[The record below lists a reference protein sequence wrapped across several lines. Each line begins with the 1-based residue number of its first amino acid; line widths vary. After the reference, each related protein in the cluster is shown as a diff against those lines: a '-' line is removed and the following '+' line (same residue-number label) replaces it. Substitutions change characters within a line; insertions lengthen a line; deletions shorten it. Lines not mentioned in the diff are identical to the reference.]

1 MSSPTIYWY
10 DFETFGADPRRDRAC
25 QFAGVRTDEDLNI
38 IGEPLVIYCSVAD
51 DFLPNPFACLV
62 TGITPQVA
70 NRNGI
75 TEAEFINR
83 INTEFSVPNTCV
95 SGYNS
100 IRFEDE
106 ITRRLLYR
114 NFFDPY
120 EREWKDGNSR
130 WDIIDMLRLCSATRP
145 EGIKW
150 PKKENGCVSF
160 KLDQLTVANGIE
172 HEGAHDALGDVIATI
187 EIAKLVK
194 AKQPKLYN
202 YVFHLKDKSKVQAEI
217 DLVTQKPMLHVS
229 MRYPAS
235 QGCIA
240 LVMPICIHPVKKNR
254 VVIYDL
260 SEDPQAWRDLS
271 AGEIKER
278 IQAPKD
284 KLPEGAN
291 RIPLK
296 TLRVNSC
303 PIVTPREVLKP
314 EQAEKFQIDVEAC
327 LAHWEQLQ
335 GDDEIKK
342 KVSTVF
348 SDESFPEETDPDLM
362 IYSGAF
368 FSDVDRELME
378 IVRATSPND
387 LERLDLPF
395 RDGRLQEMFFRYR
408 ARNYPDTLNEADKE
422 RWLNFRKE
430 KILARETIAR
440 FEKDMEKAW
449 QKVNEEFDEE
459 SREKGQ
465 AVLNEL
471 QDYAD
476 ELIQSLM
483 E

>member
-1 MSSPTIYWY
+1 MSTPTIYWY

-25 QFAGVRTDEDLNI
+25 QFAGIRTDEDLNI
-38 IGEPLVIYCSVAD
+38 IGEPLVIYCNVAD

-70 NRNGI
+70 NKNGI
-75 TEAEFINR
+75 TEVEFIKR
-83 INTEFSVPNTCV
+83 INAEFSVPNTCV

-100 IRFEDE
+100 IRFDDE

-120 EREWKDGNSR
+120 EREWKNGNSR
-130 WDIIDMLRLCSATRP
+130 WDIIDMLRLCSAIRP
-145 EGIKW
+145 EGIEW
-150 PKKENGCVSF
+150 PKKENGYVSF

-172 HEGAHDALGDVIATI
+172 HESAHDALGDVIATI
-187 EIAKLVK
+187 EMAKLVK
-194 AKQPKLYN
+194 ARQPKLYD
-202 YVFHLKDKSKVQAEI
+202 YVFQLKDKSKVQAEI

-235 QGCIA
+235 RGCLA
-240 LVMPICIHPVKKNR
+240 LVMPICIHPGNKNS

-260 SEDPQAWRDLS
+260 REDPHAWRDLS
-271 AGEIKER
+271 IDEMKER
-278 IQAPKD
+278 IQTPKE
-284 KLPEGAN
+284 KLPQGVN

-303 PIVTPREVLKP
+303 PIVTSPAVLKK
-314 EQAEKFQIDVEAC
+314 EQAEKFQVDVEAC
-327 LAHWEQLQ
+327 RAHWEQLQ
-335 GDDEIKK
+335 GDNEIKK
-342 KVSTVF
+342 KVSAVF

-368 FSDVDRELME
+368 FSDVDRDLME
-378 IVRATSPND
+378 ILRATRPND
-387 LERLDLPF
+387 LGRLDLPF

-408 ARNYPDTLNEADKE
+408 ARNYPDTLNQADKE
-422 RWLNFRKE
+422 RWRNFRKG
-430 KILARETIAR
+430 KILAGETIAR
-440 FEKDMEKAW
+440 FEKEMKKAW
-449 QKVNEEFDEE
+449 QKVSKECDEK
-459 SREKGQ
+459 SREKSE

-471 QDYAD
+471 QDYTD